1 MLLTE
6 LIRRNSYMYTVYMTI
21 ILPNHNLVFRSQ
33 SAVLHH
39 KPENYSRMVKKNGT
53 GRRESGLYMYL
64 HVHVHQKIYADMNV
78 FMDRIHLNKDK
89 YWNVRTIQH
98 H

>member
-1 MLLTE
+1 
-6 LIRRNSYMYTVYMTI
+6 MTI
-21 ILPNHNLVFRSQ
+21 ILPNHNLVFFQFKIDLSLQ
-33 SAVLHH
+33 YFIINLKTLIFPHG
-39 KPENYSRMVKKNGT
+39 KNKME
-53 GRRESGLYMYL
+53 REDGSMYL
-64 HVHVHQKIYADMNV
+64 NVHIDQKIYADMNV